1 MNTGLLYG
9 FCFGARAIP
18 YRAVPY
24 AIEGLNVIDDLKG
37 NKSLNVIKS

>member
-9 FCFGARAIP
+9 FRFGARAI
-18 YRAVPY
+18 PY